1 MSRSASGTATGLRV
15 RVQANRLAIGE
26 AVAAAIEDVVG
37 VPVIADTT
45 DPTQTHRAARRPD
58 VVVVVG
64 SRRDG
69 STSAGVRMARRR
81 WPQSLVIA
89 LPETDRVGEGVA
101 LIRQGADAWLSPNE
115 GLDVLRSLLGR
126 IAAGERVLLAP
137 DALAQIAATLKESP
151 SGQADAG
158 SALTSRERQVLECF
172 ANGLSRAEIADLL
185 MISRATVR
193 THVQNI
199 LRKLDLHSIHHA
211 VSLSIGDDPGA
222 MPAVAVDTRSAP
234 PPRNASTGH
243 T

>member
-1 MSRSASGTATGLRV
+1 MGRSPGGTVTGLRV

-26 AVAAAIEDVVG
+26 AVAAAIEEVVG

-89 LPETDRVGEGVA
+89 LSESDRVGEGVA
-101 LIRQGADAWLSPNE
+101 LVRQGADAWLSPNE
-115 GLDVLRSLLGR
+115 GLDVLRSLLAR
-126 IAAGERVLLAP
+126 IGAGERVLLTP
-137 DALAQIAATLKESP
+137 DALAQIAATLNQST
-151 SGQADAG
+151 SDAADAG
-158 SALTSRERQVLECF
+158 SSLTSRERQILECF
-172 ANGLSRAEIADLL
+172 ANGMTRAEIAEELL
-185 MISRATVR
+185 ISRATVR

-199 LRKLDLHSIHHA
+199 LRKLDLHSINHA
-211 VSLSIGDDPGA
+211 VSFSLRDETGA
-222 MPAVAVDTRSAP
+222 TRAAVDGSSGVS
-234 PPRNASTGH
+234 PRGVSTGH

>member
-1 MSRSASGTATGLRV
+1 MGRSSAGTVTGLRV

-26 AVAAAIEDVVG
+26 AVAAAIEEVVG
-37 VPVIADTT
+37 VPVVADTT
-45 DPTQTHRAARRPD
+45 DPTQTHRASRRPD

-89 LPETDRVGEGVA
+89 LSETDRVGEGVA
-101 LIRQGADAWLSPNE
+101 LVRQGADAWLSPND

-126 IAAGERVLLAP
+126 IAAGERVLLTP
-137 DALAQIAATLKESP
+137 EALAQIAATLNQSASGTADP
-151 SGQADAG
+151 S
-158 SALTSRERQVLECF
+158 SSLTSRERQILECF
-172 ANGLSRAEIADLL
+172 ANGMSRAEIAEELL
-185 MISRATVR
+185 ISRATVR

-199 LRKLDLHSIHHA
+199 LRKLDLHSINHA
-211 VSLSIGDDPGA
+211 VSFSVRDDPGA
-222 MPAVAVDTRSAP
+222 TLVAVDGLSEP
-234 PPRNASTGH
+234 SHRNASTGH

>member
-1 MSRSASGTATGLRV
+1 MGRSTSGTVAGLRV

-81 WPQSLVIA
+81 WPQSIVIA

-101 LIRQGADAWLSPNE
+101 LIRQGADAWLSPND
-115 GLDVLRSLLGR
+115 GLDALRSLFDR

-151 SGQADAG
+151 SGPADAG

-199 LRKLDLHSIHHA
+199 LRKLDLHSINHA
-211 VSLSIGDDPGA
+211 VSLSIRDDPA
-222 MPAVAVDTRSAP
+222 SMPAVAVDALSAP
-234 PPRNASTGH
+234 PQRNASTGH

>member
-1 MSRSASGTATGLRV
+1 LRV

-45 DPTQTHRAARRPD
+45 DPTQAHRAARRPD

-89 LPETDRVGEGVA
+89 LSETDRVGEGVA
-101 LIRQGADAWLSPNE
+101 LVRQGADAWLSPNE
-115 GLDVLRSLLGR
+115 GLDVLRSLLDR
-126 IAAGERVLLAP
+126 IAAGERVLLTP
-137 DALAQIAATLKESP
+137 DALAQIAAALKESP
-151 SGQADAG
+151 IGTADA
-158 SALTSRERQVLECF
+158 SNSLTSRERQILDCF
-172 ANGLSRAEIADLL
+172 ANGMSRAEIADELL
-185 MISRATVR
+185 ISRATVR

-199 LRKLDLHSIHHA
+199 LRKLDLHSINHA
-211 VSLSIGDDPGA
+211 VSFAVRDDPGA
-222 MPAVAVDTRSAP
+222 KLAAVDGLSELSH
-234 PPRNASTGH
+234 RNVSTGH